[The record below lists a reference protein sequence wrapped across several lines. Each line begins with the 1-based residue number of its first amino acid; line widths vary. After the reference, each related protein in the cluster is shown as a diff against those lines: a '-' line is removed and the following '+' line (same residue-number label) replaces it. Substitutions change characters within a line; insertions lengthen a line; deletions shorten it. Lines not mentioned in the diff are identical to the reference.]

1 MAAVSATR
9 AAGATRLVA
18 LGGIRIAGLVLAVGA
33 AAVGVTFASVSIVGP
48 EVWVFSS
55 DGTGAGQ
62 LIALPLPLRMAHAV
76 AFLLPCVTVAALA
89 LLVADL
95 AWRVRHEVRFVPAV
109 SRTVAT
115 LAAVLA
121 VGSWLSEISINVARW
136 TGLVYP
142 NDVDPAKVDVT
153 TLPIDWAVRMQ
164 TLVPNWPLLGLAIV
178 LGVLAYIIRAGERLQ
193 RDSEGLV

>member
-1 MAAVSATR
+1 
-9 AAGATRLVA
+9 
-18 LGGIRIAGLVLAVGA
+18 
-33 AAVGVTFASVSIVGP
+33 
-48 EVWVFSS
+48 
-55 DGTGAGQ
+55 
-62 LIALPLPLRMAHAV
+62 
-76 AFLLPCVTVAALA
+76 VTVAALA

-95 AWRVRHEVRFVPAV
+95 AWRVRREVRFVPAV
-109 SRTVAT
+109 SRTVAAM
-115 LAAVLA
+115 AAVLA

>member
-1 MAAVSATR
+1 MIAGGLDGLGRMIAGGELGEPYR
-9 AAGATRLVA
+9 AAFELQ
-18 LGGIRIAGLVLAVGA
+18 LG
-33 AAVGVTFASVSIVGP
+33 P
-48 EVWVFSS
+48 W
-55 DGTGAGQ
+55 
-62 LIALPLPLRMAHAV
+62 
-76 AFLLPCVTVAALA
+76 AFGFVV
-89 LLVADL
+89 LVADL
-95 AWRVRHEVRFVPAV
+95 AWRVRHEVRYVPAV